1 MCLDLPWVNRPV
13 HWTVCFR
20 GREKFESILF
30 FCYLKTFTLCCAAK
44 VLLGIKGARG
54 EGGDRGALRGG
65 RPGRSSATFTRPNSG
80 IARIVIL
87 RTDQGETYHE
97 TIRR

>member
-30 FCYLKTFTLCCAAK
+30 FYLKTFTLCCAAK

-54 EGGDRGALRGG
+54 EG

-87 RTDQGETYHE
+87 RTDQGEIYHE

>member
-54 EGGDRGALRGG
+54 EGGDRGAAR
-65 RPGRSSATFTRPNSG
+65 RPLLAQYG

>member
-1 MCLDLPWVNRPV
+1 M
-13 HWTVCFR
+13 
-20 GREKFESILF
+20 
-30 FCYLKTFTLCCAAK
+30 
-44 VLLGIKGARG
+44 LLGIKGARG
-54 EGGDRGALRGG
+54 EGGDRGAAR
-65 RPGRSSATFTRPNSG
+65 RPLLAQYG

>member
-30 FCYLKTFTLCCAAK
+30 LFSLKSFTLCCAAK
-44 VLLGIKGARG
+44 VLLGIKGARR
-54 EGGDRGALRGG
+54 EGATGAQLGDLLPARLRH
-65 RPGRSSATFTRPNSG
+65 T
-80 IARIVIL
+80 RIVIL

-97 TIRR
+97 TIRQ

>member
-13 HWTVCFR
+13 HWTVGFR

-44 VLLGIKGARG
+44 VLLGIKGARR
-54 EGGDRGALRGG
+54 EGAT
-65 RPGRSSATFTRPNSG
+65 GRSSATFTHPNSG

>member
-13 HWTVCFR
+13 HWTVGFR

-44 VLLGIKGARG
+44 VLLGIKGARC
-54 EGGDRGALRGG
+54 EGGDRGAAR
-65 RPGRSSATFTRPNSG
+65 RPLLTQYG